1 MNSRSN
7 LCGGWDT
14 KQSEINK
21 MKENKTLRQRLSLV
35 LPVAGLFIAL
45 LLAITV
51 LAAII
56 VSLLIRAGVL
66 QLGDIQLSAGT
77 VILSLLV
84 LNAAIGAVLAV
95 LMGNVL
101 MKPVNK
107 ILNALN
113 GLAAGDYSQRL
124 EFQGWVSRNPTIV
137 ELTDSFNTM
146 AQELEQTEM
155 LRSDFINNFS
165 HEFKTPIVSIAGF
178 AQVLK
183 RGNLSPQEQQEYLEI
198 IEKESLRL
206 ARMANNVLDLT
217 RIESQNILT
226 DVRIFNISEQLRT
239 CMLLLEAK
247 WTEKKIE
254 PVLPLEEHFYT
265 GNEDLMKQVWNNL
278 FDNAIK
284 FSPDYGVVESKI
296 EEDDKGL
303 HVTVSNYGDP
313 IPPEKQ
319 EKIFNKFYQ
328 ADESHASEGNGVGLA
343 VVKKIVELHQGTVRV
358 ECRDGKVEF
367 IVDLP

>member
-1 MNSRSN
+1 
-7 LCGGWDT
+7 
-14 KQSEINK
+14 

-45 LLAITV
+45 LLVMTVFGAI
-51 LAAII
+51 L
-56 VSLLIRAGVL
+56 VSFLIYLGVL
-66 QLGDIQLSAGT
+66 RFGDIHLNVGSL
-77 VILSLLV
+77 ILTLLV
-84 LNAAIGAVLAV
+84 LNAAIGAVLAL

-101 MKPVNK
+101 LKPVNK
-107 ILNALN
+107 ILNALG

-124 EFQGWVSRNPTIV
+124 EFQGRVSRNRTIV

-178 AQVLK
+178 AQVLR
-183 RGNLSPQEQQEYLEI
+183 RGNLTQQEQEEYLEI
-198 IEKESLRL
+198 IENESLRL

-226 DVRIFNISEQLRT
+226 DIRKFNISEQLRT

-254 PVLPLEEHFYT
+254 PMLPMEEYYYT

-284 FSPDYGVVESKI
+284 FSPDYGVVESRI
-296 EEDDKGL
+296 GEDKQGL
-303 HVTVSNYGDP
+303 HVTVSNYADP
-313 IPPEKQ
+313 IPPEKIDR
-319 EKIFNKFYQ
+319 IFNKFYQ

-343 VVKKIVELHQGTVRV
+343 VVKKIVDLHQGTVGV
-358 ECRDGKVEF
+358 KCRDGKVEF
-367 IVDLP
+367 VVDLPPVK

>member
-1 MNSRSN
+1 
-7 LCGGWDT
+7 
-14 KQSEINK
+14 

-45 LLAITV
+45 LLAMT
-51 LAAII
+51 AFGAII
-56 VSLLIRAGVL
+56 VSLLIYADVL
-66 QLGDIQLSAGT
+66 QLGGIQLSVGSL
-77 VILSLLV
+77 ILTLLV
-84 LNAAIGAVLAV
+84 LNASIGAALAV

-113 GLAAGDYSQRL
+113 GLASGDYSQRL
-124 EFQGWVSRNPTIV
+124 EFQGWVSRNRTIA

-183 RGNLSPQEQQEYLEI
+183 RGNLSPQEQAEYLEI
-198 IEKESLRL
+198 IENESLRL
-206 ARMANNVLDLT
+206 ARMASNVLDLT

-226 DVRIFNISEQLRT
+226 DVHTFNISEQMRT

-254 PVLPLEEHFYT
+254 PVLPLQEHFYT

-284 FSPDYGVVESKI
+284 FSPDYGVVETQI
-296 EEDDKGL
+296 EKTENGI
-303 HVTVSNYGDP
+303 HVTVSNYADP
-313 IPPEKQ
+313 IPPEKIDR
-319 EKIFNKFYQ
+319 IFNKFYQ

-343 VVKKIVELHQGTVRV
+343 VVKKIVDLHQGTIRV

-367 IVDLP
+367 IMDLPDVK

>member
-1 MNSRSN
+1 
-7 LCGGWDT
+7 
-14 KQSEINK
+14 
-21 MKENKTLRQRLSLV
+21 MKENKKLRQRLSLI

-45 LLAITV
+45 LLAMT
-51 LAAII
+51 AFGAII
-56 VSLLIRAGVL
+56 VSFLIYLRVL
-66 QLGDIQLSAGT
+66 KFGDIQLNVGSL
-77 VILSLLV
+77 ILTLLV
-84 LNAAIGAVLAV
+84 LNAAIGAALAL

-101 MKPVNK
+101 LKPVNK
-107 ILNALN
+107 ILNALG

-124 EFQGWVSRNPTIV
+124 EFEGWVSRNPTIV

-165 HEFKTPIVSIAGF
+165 HEFKTPIVSISGF

-183 RGNLSPQEQQEYLEI
+183 RGNLSPQEQEEYLEI
-198 IEKESLRL
+198 IENESLRL

-226 DVRIFNISEQLRT
+226 DVRTFNISEQLRT

-254 PVLPLEEHFYT
+254 PVLPMQEHYYT

-284 FSPDYGVVESKI
+284 FSPDYGVVESQI
-296 EEDDKGL
+296 AENEEGL
-303 HVTVSNYGDP
+303 HVTVSNYADP
-313 IPPEKQ
+313 IPPEKVDR
-319 EKIFNKFYQ
+319 IFNKFYQ

-343 VVKKIVELHQGTVRV
+343 VVKKIIDLHQGNIRV

-367 IVDLP
+367 IVDLPSVK

>member
-1 MNSRSN
+1 
-7 LCGGWDT
+7 
-14 KQSEINK
+14 
-21 MKENKTLRQRLSLV
+21 MKDNKTLRQRLSLV
-35 LPVAGLFIAL
+35 LPVAGIFFAL
-45 LLAITV
+45 LLAITA

-56 VSLLIRAGVL
+56 VSLLIYADVL
-66 QLGDIQLSAGT
+66 QLGDIQLSAGS
-77 VILSLLV
+77 VILTLLI
-84 LNAAIGAVLAV
+84 LNAAIGATLAV

-113 GLAAGDYSQRL
+113 GLASGDYSQRL
-124 EFQGWVSRNPTIV
+124 EFQGWVSRNRTIA

-183 RGNLSPQEQQEYLEI
+183 RGNLSPQEQAEYLEI
-198 IEKESLRL
+198 IESESLRL

-226 DVRIFNISEQLRT
+226 DVRTFNISEQLRT

-247 WTEKKIE
+247 WTAKKIE
-254 PVLPLEEHFYT
+254 PVLPLQEHYYT

-284 FSPDYGVVESKI
+284 FSPDYGVVESRI
-296 EEDDKGL
+296 EKDEKGL
-303 HVTVSNYGDP
+303 HVTISNYGDP
-313 IPPEKQ
+313 ISPEKA

-343 VVKKIVELHQGTVRV
+343 VVKKIVDLHQGNVRV

-367 IVDLP
+367 IVDLPPVK